1 MRPSPDGQ
9 PEGGSWTR
17 QARGLGVTWLVQSV
31 TGLTMAM
38 FGPLAPF
45 LQDELNLSRAEVGLL
60 ASALF
65 FTSFVLLIPIG
76 STVDKIGERWGM
88 IIGQSVIGLMMALAS
103 LAPSYAALIGL
114 VTLAGIGT
122 NFTLPSTTRAIVIW
136 FAARTRATAM
146 GIKQTGFNAGGL
158 VAAIALPMVA
168 IVGGFRPALLVVGG
182 YALVMAIISLL
193 AYPTRQGQPPATA
206 GIPIRQTLA
215 FLTSADVLLAALV
228 AATFNLVQS
237 SLITYIVLYLN
248 SVVLLPILL
257 AGFYLALIQVS
268 GAAGRI
274 GWGLVSDR
282 LLAGRR
288 LEVLGFMA
296 VGVIVLSAVI
306 ATLSPETPPAILAAV
321 MVLTGVV
328 FLGWAGVYLT
338 IAGEIGGLSLAA
350 GSTGV
355 VATIANVGI
364 LIGPPTFGFLV
375 DLTDAYT
382 VAWGFLAASTAVG
395 LAAVLILRRRGHID
409 HA

>member
-1 MRPSPDGQ
+1 
-9 PEGGSWTR
+9 
-17 QARGLGVTWLVQSV
+17 
-31 TGLTMAM
+31 M

-76 STVDKIGERWGM
+76 SAVDKIGERWGM

-193 AYPTRQGQPPATA
+193 AYPVRQGQPPATA

>member
-1 MRPSPDGQ
+1 M
-9 PEGGSWTR
+9 T
-17 QARGLGVTWLVQSV
+17 T
-31 TGLTMAM
+31 

-76 STVDKIGERWGM
+76 SVVDEIGERRGM
-88 IIGQSVIGLMMALAS
+88 IIGQLVIGVMIALAS
-103 LAPSYAALIGL
+103 LAPSYLALVGL
-114 VTLAGIGT
+114 VTLAGVGT

-158 VAAIALPMVA
+158 VAAIVLPMVA
-168 IVGGFRPALLVVGG
+168 IAGGFRPALLVVGG
-182 YALVMAIISLL
+182 YALLMAIISLL
-193 AYPTRQGQPPATA
+193 AYPTRQGTPPPPA

-215 FLTSADVLLAALV
+215 FLTSADVLLVALV

-248 SVVLLPILL
+248 NVVLLPVLL

-282 LLAGRR
+282 LLGGRR
-288 LEVLGFMA
+288 LEVLGIMA

-306 ATLSPETPPAILAAV
+306 ATLSPETPPAILATV
-321 MVLTGVV
+321 MVLTGVL

-338 IAGEIGGLSLAA
+338 IAGEIGGLRLAA

-375 DLTDAYT
+375 DLTDTYS
-382 VAWGFLAASTAVG
+382 VAWGFLAAVMAVG
-395 LAAVLILRRRGHID
+395 LAAILILRRRGYID

>member
-1 MRPSPDGQ
+1 
-9 PEGGSWTR
+9 
-17 QARGLGVTWLVQSV
+17 
-31 TGLTMAM
+31 MAM

-76 STVDKIGERWGM
+76 SVVDKIGERWGM
-88 IIGQSVIGLMMALAS
+88 IIGQVVIGLMIALAS
-103 LAPSYAALIGL
+103 LAPSYAALVGL

-193 AYPTRQGQPPATA
+193 AYPVRQGPLPATA
-206 GIPIRQTLA
+206 GIPIKQTLA

-237 SLITYIVLYLN
+237 SLITYMVLYLN
-248 SVVLLPILL
+248 SVVLLPVLL

-282 LLAGRR
+282 LLGGRR
-288 LEVLGFMA
+288 LEVLGIMA

-306 ATLSPETPPAILAAV
+306 AMLSPETPPAILAAV

-338 IAGEIGGLSLAA
+338 IAGEIGGLRLAA

-375 DLTDAYT
+375 DLTDAYR
-382 VAWGFLAASTAVG
+382 VAWGFLAAVMAVG
-395 LAAVLILRRRGHID
+395 LAAVLILRRRGYID
-409 HA
+409 HG